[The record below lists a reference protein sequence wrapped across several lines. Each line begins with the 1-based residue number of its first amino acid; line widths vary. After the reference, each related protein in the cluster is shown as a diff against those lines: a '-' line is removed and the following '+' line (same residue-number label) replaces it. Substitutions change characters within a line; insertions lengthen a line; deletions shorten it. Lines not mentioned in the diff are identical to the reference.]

1 MGILSGLIRFI
12 RIGPP
17 PVRPKQPAPP
27 SQPQQ
32 QRPQSTVAQDTR
44 PAARKSPHNPLV
56 DLPLDEFLRF
66 ERDVAWKRLLANV
79 NPEGTSKGCV
89 VASPSKALPDYWYE
103 WTRDSAVVERT
114 IVHRFIRERRAEDWT
129 RLTEYI
135 EASRIMQHKQTVL
148 GGFEDGGL
156 GEVKYHVDH
165 EPFTG
170 PWGRPQADG
179 PGSRIVTLATLAIHL
194 LEQGKQEE
202 VEFVKRA
209 LYPGRPEEGIEWT
222 GVVKGDLEYVAT
234 HWKIKGFDLWEEVS
248 GRHFYTLLT
257 LRTSLLLGARLA
269 TLLSDPTSAAR
280 YISSA
285 DEITPFLARF
295 WDAERSVIVVTVDH
309 GKELGAVGAYAGTAD
324 GADVG
329 KQMKKESH
337 APEEEEEADANDYDE
352 THGKVSGLDTAA
364 VLAVLHAGR
373 DTSWSRL
380 STPGCVDASAVFENG
395 EKVLATLARIVEAF
409 RGLYPLNEG
418 RKKGEA
424 VALGRYPED
433 KYDGVGLSIAH
444 PWYLCT
450 AAAAE
455 FLYILVEDLAA
466 LSTSSTSSS
475 SSASFLHLSPL
486 LHSSLNSLIP
496 SLTTHLPP
504 PGSSLP
510 SSHPSFPLLIRS
522 LYTLAD
528 SFLSIVQTYVDHSGS
543 LSEQFERTGIP
554 RRSEW
559 HENGQLEDSKRDPET
574 GEEVEA
580 IGRGARDLTW
590 SYAAFVTAVEE
601 RDVARTALERVL
613 GARFEAEEGALKGK
627 GRE

>member
-1 MGILSGLIRFI
+1 MGVLSGIIRFL

-17 PVRPKQPAPP
+17 PVRPKHPLQ
-27 SQPQQ
+27 SQQ
-32 QRPQSTVAQDTR
+32 QPHTTSTSQDTR
-44 PAARKSPHNPLV
+44 PAARKSPHNPLI
-56 DLPLDEFLRF
+56 DLALDDFLAF
-66 ERDVAWKRLLANV
+66 ERDVAWKRLLGNV
-79 NPEGTSKGCV
+79 NPEGTSQGCV

-135 EASRIMQHKQTVL
+135 VASRIMQHKQTVL

-170 PWGRPQADG
+170 KWGRPQADG

-194 LEQGKQEE
+194 VEQGKAEE

-209 LYPGRPEEGIEWT
+209 LYPGRPEEGIDWT
-222 GVVKGDLEYVAT
+222 GVIKGDLEYVAT
-234 HWKIKGFDLWEEVS
+234 HWKNKGFDLWEEVS

-257 LRTSLLLGARLA
+257 LRTSLLLGAHLA
-269 TLLSDPTSAAR
+269 TLLSDSSSAAR
-280 YISSA
+280 YTAAA
-285 DEITPFLARF
+285 DSIAPYLARF
-295 WDAERSVIVVTVDH
+295 WDAERGVIVVTVDH
-309 GKELGAVGAYAGTAD
+309 AKELGAVGAYAGTAD
-324 GADVG
+324 GADAG
-329 KQMKKESH
+329 KQVKKESH
-337 APEEEEEADANDYDE
+337 ANEEEAEAGANDYDE

-373 DTSWSRL
+373 GTSWARL
-380 STPGCVDASAVFENG
+380 STPGCVDPSTVFESG
-395 EKVLATLARIVEAF
+395 EKVLATLAQIVEAF
-409 RGLYPLNEG
+409 RRLYPLNEG
-418 RKKGEA
+418 RRKGEA

-455 FLYILVEDLAA
+455 FLYLLVEDLAA
-466 LSTSSTSSS
+466 LSTSTTSSS
-475 SSASFLHLSPL
+475 AAFLHISPL
-486 LHSSLNSLIP
+486 LHSSLTSLIP
-496 SLTTHLPP
+496 SLASRLPA

-510 SSHPSFPLLIRS
+510 CSHPSFPLLIRS
-522 LYTLAD
+522 LFTLAE
-528 SFLSIVQTYVDHSGS
+528 SFLSIIQTYVGLSGS
-543 LSEQFERTGIP
+543 LSEQFERTGVP

-559 HENGQLEDSKRDPET
+559 HQNGQLEDSKRDPQT

-601 RDVARTALERVL
+601 RDVARRAVDGVL
-613 GARFEAEEGALKGK
+613 GAGFEREEAALKVK

>member
-17 PVRPKQPAPP
+17 PIRP
-27 SQPQQ
+27 SQPAQSQQQQQ
-32 QRPQSTVAQDTR
+32 QRPQSTAARDTR

-66 ERDVAWKRLLANV
+66 ERDVAWKRLLVNV

-135 EASRIMQHKQTVL
+135 EASRIMQHKQTVI

-170 PWGRPQADG
+170 SWGRPQADG

-194 LEQGKQEE
+194 LEQGKLEE

-234 HWKIKGFDLWEEVS
+234 NWKIKGFDLWEEVS

-269 TLLSDPTSAAR
+269 ALLSDPTSAAR
-280 YISSA
+280 YVSAA

-295 WDAERSVIVVTVDH
+295 WDAERGVIVVTVDH

-329 KQMKKESH
+329 KQVKKESH
-337 APEEEEEADANDYDE
+337 ADEEEEEGAENYDE
-352 THGKVSGLDTAA
+352 THGKISGLDTAA

-373 DTSWSRL
+373 ATSWARL
-380 STPGCVDASAVFENG
+380 STSGCVDPSTVFENG
-395 EKVLATLARIVEAF
+395 EKVLATLAKIVEAF

-455 FLYILVEDLAA
+455 FLYLLVEDLAA

-486 LHSSLNSLIP
+486 LHSSLTSLIP
-496 SLTTHLPP
+496 SLTTHLP
-504 PGSSLP
+504 LP
-510 SSHPSFPLLIRS
+510 
-522 LYTLAD
+522 
-528 SFLSIVQTYVDHSGS
+528 
-543 LSEQFERTGIP
+543 RTGVP

-601 RDVARTALERVL
+601 RDVARKALERAL
-613 GARFEAEEGALKGK
+613 GAGVEAEEGALKGK